1 MKLVQLNLMVQDSL
15 ASRGLKDPSVRQ
27 NAMENIYKFMKAD
40 GGIFLDE
47 NGDVRLPS
55 DAIVIRNAYRKYKGY
70 ELNSA
75 EKSVINEMYR
85 FV

>member
-1 MKLVQLNLMVQDSL
+1 
-15 ASRGLKDPSVRQ
+15 
-27 NAMENIYKFMKAD
+27 MKAD
-40 GGIFLDE
+40 GAVFLDE

-75 EKSVINEMYR
+75 EKSVINEMYS

>member
-1 MKLVQLNLMVQDSL
+1 MAKNVNDADYM
-15 ASRGLKDPSVRQ
+15 GLCHYRR
-27 NAMENIYKFMKAD
+27 F
-40 GGIFLDE
+40 FLDE
-47 NGDVRLPS
+47 NGEVRLPS